1 VGAKEAPV
9 TNTSSVD
16 RERAYLE
23 AIRARVCHVC
33 LDQANDGSCGLTKR
47 TCAIEAHLPRLASVL
62 SLIDSRSMDDY
73 DAAVR
78 AEICPSCAN
87 QDAQGHCAVRAAS
100 DCALLTYL
108 PLVLDAIEAV
118 DLDLE

>member
-1 VGAKEAPV
+1 MTKS
-9 TNTSSVD
+9 SSVE
-16 RERAYLE
+16 REAAYLD

-33 LDQANDGSCGLTKR
+33 LDQADGGGCGLTKR
-47 TCAIEAHLPRLASVL
+47 LCAIEGHLPRLASVL
-62 SLIDSRSMDDY
+62 SHIDSRSMDDY

-87 QDAQGHCAVRAAS
+87 QDAQGHCAARAAH

-108 PLVLDAIEAV
+108 PLVLDAIEGV
-118 DLDLE
+118 DLALA

>member
-1 VGAKEAPV
+1 M
-9 TNTSSVD
+9 TNANATE

-47 TCAIEAHLPRLASVL
+47 TCAIEAHLPRLVSAL
-62 SLIDSRSMDDY
+62 ARIDSRSIDAY

-78 AEICPSCAN
+78 AEICPACVQ
-87 QDAQGHCAVRAAS
+87 QDAAGECAVRAAS

-118 DLDLE
+118 DLAG